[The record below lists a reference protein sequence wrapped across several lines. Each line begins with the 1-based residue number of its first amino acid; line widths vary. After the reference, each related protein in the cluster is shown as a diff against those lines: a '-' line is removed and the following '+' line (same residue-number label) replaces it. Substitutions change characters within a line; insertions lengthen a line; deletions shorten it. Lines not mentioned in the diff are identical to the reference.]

1 MPKKQPANLDE
12 QLRQAIADSGLTH
25 YAIGRDAGISPSV
38 VDRFMLPLR
47 DPRRR
52 DLRLVTAGKIAAVL
66 GLELR

>member
-1 MPKKQPANLDE
+1 MPKKQPLDLAD

-25 YAIGRDAGISPSV
+25 YSIGRDAGISPSV
-38 VDRFMLPLR
+38 VDRFMLAAS

-66 GLELR
+66 GLSLR

>member
-25 YAIGRDAGISPSV
+25 YSLARDAGISPSV
-38 VDRFMLPLR
+38 LDRFMLPPS

-52 DLRLVTAGKIAAVL
+52 DLRLVTAGKIAGVL
-66 GLELR
+66 GLSLR